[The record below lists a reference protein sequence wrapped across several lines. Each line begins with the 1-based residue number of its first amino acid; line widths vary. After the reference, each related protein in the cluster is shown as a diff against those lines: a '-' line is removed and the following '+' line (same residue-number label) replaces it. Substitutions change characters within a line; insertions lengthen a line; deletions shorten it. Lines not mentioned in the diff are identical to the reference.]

1 MDEDEDGC
9 VSFAEFLRLMTLR
22 LRAVGGKRETRE
34 AFDAFDRNG
43 DGLVSE
49 DELRHV
55 VETLQASQIV
65 SPKTPF
71 VCYLV
76 CKQFHPFN
84 DH

>member
-1 MDEDEDGC
+1 MQASSEAELSALIGIVDEDEDGC

-55 VETLQASQIV
+55 VETLQASR
-65 SPKTPF
+65 SFCP
-71 VCYLV
+71 
-76 CKQFHPFN
+76 
-84 DH
+84 